1 MFSVIKIKMLMILMV
16 KTMMMTIKM
25 ILVKMIMNMVM
36 MMILINFQKQ
46 LFARKSHGNIC
57 SGVAFFRKV
66 LKLESK

>member
-16 KTMMMTIKM
+16 KTMMTIKM

>member
-16 KTMMMTIKM
+16 KAMLAIKM